1 MAQRRHPAPA
11 RPVILPEKL
20 ERSLREA
27 RQALEQLRL
36 TLAERPRSRRA
47 PAEGEDEDEGEAPHS
62 PIGAGHG

>member
-1 MAQRRHPAPA
+1 MAQRPHPAPA
-11 RPVILPEKL
+11 PRVILPEKL

-47 PAEGEDEDEGEAPHS
+47 AAEDEGEDEAPLS
-62 PIGAGHG
+62 PNGAGHV

>member
-1 MAQRRHPAPA
+1 M
-11 RPVILPEKL
+11 ILPEKL